1 MGQVPQYGYSMF
13 GAPQGED
20 YDSDD
25 DYVTID
31 RPEDMS
37 NEMLDAYIGEVRHGI
52 LFTGTAQFG

>member
-1 MGQVPQYGYSMF
+1 MPQYGYSMF
-13 GAPQGED
+13 GPPAGDD

-37 NEMLDAYIGEVRHGI
+37 NEMLDAYIGEVSRADVV
-52 LFTGTAQFG
+52 TGETVNTAM

>member
-1 MGQVPQYGYSMF
+1 MPQYGYSMF
-13 GAPQGED
+13 GPPAGDD

-37 NEMLDAYIGEVRHGI
+37 NEMLDAYIGEVSR
-52 LFTGTAQFG
+52 ADVVKQ